1 MEVIKLLVLA
11 GIFFALTPGIL
22 VKLPSGGSVLKVA
35 AAHAILF
42 GLVYLVATHLFQA
55 LEGFVV
61 PIKISN
67 VPLIVGGNANA
78 IAITNAAAGSPTL
91 APLLYTPSYP
101 GLVPGLTSNGISAIG
116 IQSLPKGSPG
126 FVVDLS
132 KATSDKGPF
141 SCIPVPSQY
150 ILPPAPAASLAQ
162 TPKGGG
168 WFNKQNNQIIP
179 SVLLPSSMPDPSG
192 GPPSKLLNI
201 WCPPGYVNNR
211 DIFNIRS
218 SYGSPG
224 ACVVA
229 PTTATSLI
237 KNY

>member
-1 MEVIKLLVLA
+1 
-11 GIFFALTPGIL
+11 
-22 VKLPSGGSVLKVA
+22 LKVA

-55 LEGFVV
+55 LEGFV
-61 PIKISN
+61 PRLTLAPQI
-67 VPLIVGGNANA
+67 IVGGANANA

-91 APLLYTPSYP
+91 APLLHVPNYP
-101 GLVPGLTSNGISAIG
+101 GLVPGLIENGISAAG
-116 IQSLPKGSPG
+116 IKALPKCQPGS
-126 FVVDLS
+126 VVDLS
-132 KATSDKGPF
+132 KATSDTGPF
-141 SCIPVPSQY
+141 SCITVPSQY

-162 TPKGGG
+162 TPRGGG

-179 SVLLPSSMPDPSG
+179 SKLLPSSMPDPSG

-229 PTTATSLI
+229 PTTATSLV
-237 KNY
+237 K